1 MICCVGAGPGDLGY
15 LTQRGR
21 ELIETADV
29 VAGFTAV
36 VDLVRPLIRRECRIV
51 TMGYQDQVAMLQTVA
66 ALHREGAKCVVVF
79 MGDIHFSG
87 FQFLERIER
96 ACGHPVETVAGIS
109 AAQILA
115 SRCRVCFDETTFITF
130 HRRGDI
136 APFQEHLVHAL
147 QDQRNVI
154 VIPRP
159 WDFMPKMIAAFL
171 LARGLAPGHPAEV
184 WERLTQNEAA
194 WSGTLADCRADFTDM
209 SIMLIRTLH
218 PMPSQLEPAGMR
230 SRAAGIAQPVE
241 TRSRA
246 AGVAGIVADSQ
257 AEGAATTQ
265 PESSSDYDIVIA
277 GHGSRDP
284 EGIREFEHL
293 VQLVRQR
300 ARGRRVNHGFLEFAC
315 PTIEE
320 AIRARIAAGA
330 RRVAVV
336 PGVLLGA
343 THAKN
348 DMPGEVLALQ
358 REFPQAKVH
367 YGVPLQLHPLVLKLM
382 RERIVEAEARSQK
395 LLKRSES
402 CLVVVGRGTTDPDA
416 NSDVSKLA
424 RMLEEGLRFGASFVC
439 YAGTAKPL
447 VADGLRLA
455 VRLGFTRVVVAPF
468 FLFTGILVKRIYSAV
483 TDLAARH
490 PEIEFLKC
498 EYLGIHERLADA
510 LLDRADESIS
520 GRTTAN
526 CSLCKYRVQIIGYEK
541 EVGAPQQGH
550 HFRVSEASSLYH
562 LPDSHMS
569 APPAHGFNHGRN
581 AHVTNLQKQS
591 EDASP
596 TVPRYAEQSED
607 ASPTGYAPHP
617 IELESLRIIN
627 AGRDWSAIPE
637 PEREIL
643 QRLVHTSGDFNIVD
657 EVFISPGAVSAGIRA
672 LSQRVPI
679 VTDVAMVQS
688 GLRRSLLDRFAI
700 DTVCTVH
707 DEETNLMAKAFG
719 MTRSAAGIRRAWMHF
734 GNRLILAIGDAPT
747 AVEEAMQLVNAHQW
761 RPHLIIALPVGFVG
775 TEQSKEKLRHC
786 VYVPRITNR
795 GTRGGSPWAAAVVN
809 AMLIRLANQGVLI

>member
-36 VDLVRPLIRRECRIV
+36 VDLVRPLVRRECRII
-51 TMGYQDQVAMLQTVA
+51 TMGYKDQVTMLQMVA
-66 ALHREGAKCVVVF
+66 ALHHEGANCVVVF

-87 FQFLERIER
+87 FQFLERVER

-147 QDQRNVI
+147 QDDRNVI

-159 WDFMPKMIAAFL
+159 WDFMPQTIAAFL
-171 LARGLAPGHPAEV
+171 LARGLAPGHPTEI

-194 WSGTLADCRADFTDM
+194 WSGTLADCRGDFTDM

-218 PMPSQLEPAGMR
+218 PMASQLEQAGTS
-230 SRAAGIAQPVE
+230 SRAY
-241 TRSRA
+241 
-246 AGVAGIVADSQ
+246 GVAEIVPGSKGD
-257 AEGAATTQ
+257 GA
-265 PESSSDYDIVIA
+265 PSESSSFSSSSASSTVGEASRFASSEPSKAGRFAYKTSDYDIVIA

-284 EGIREFEHL
+284 EGIREFERL

-300 ARGRRVNHGFLEFAC
+300 ACGRRVNYGFLEFAC
-315 PTIEE
+315 PTIGE
-320 AIRARIAAGA
+320 AVRANIAAGA
-330 RRVAVV
+330 HRVAVV

-348 DMPGEVLALQ
+348 DLPSEVLALQ
-358 REFPQAKVH
+358 EEFPQAEVH

-382 RERIVEAEARSQK
+382 RERIIEAEARSEK

-424 RMLEEGLRFGASFVC
+424 RMLEEGLGFGASFVC

-447 VADGLRLA
+447 VADGLKQA
-455 VRLGFTRVVVAPF
+455 IRLGFPRIVVAPF

-483 TDLAARH
+483 TDLGERH

-498 EYLGIHERLADA
+498 DYLGIHERLADA
-510 LLDRADESIS
+510 LLDRADESIT
-520 GRTTAN
+520 GRATAN
-526 CSLCKYRVQIIGYEK
+526 CSLCKYRVQIVGYEK

-550 HFRVSEASSLYH
+550 HFHVRGGGEHRGTGVSPVILKQSGDASS
-562 LPDSHMS
+562 
-569 APPAHGFNHGRN
+569 
-581 AHVTNLQKQS
+581 TKWQS
-591 EDASP
+591 EDASL
-596 TVPRYAEQSED
+596 
-607 ASPTGYAPHP
+607 TGYVPHP
-617 IELESLRIIN
+617 IELESFQIIN
-627 AGRDWSAIPE
+627 TGRDWSAIPE
-637 PEREIL
+637 PERDIL
-643 QRLVHTSGDFNIVD
+643 QRLVHTSGDFNIID
-657 EVFISPGAVSAGIRA
+657 EVFISPGAISAGIRA
-672 LSQRVPI
+672 LWQRVPI
-679 VTDVAMVQS
+679 VTDVTMVQS
-688 GLRRSLLDRFAI
+688 GLRRSLLDRFNI

-707 DEETNLMAKAFG
+707 DEETNLMAEASG
-719 MTRSAAGIRRAWMHF
+719 ITRSAAGIRRAWMRF
-734 GNRLILAIGDAPT
+734 GNNLILAIGDAPT
-747 AVEEAMQLVNAHQW
+747 AVEEAVRLVNAHQW
-761 RPHLIIALPVGFVG
+761 RPNLIVAFPVGFVG
-775 TEQSKEKLRHC
+775 TEQSKEKLRRC
-786 VYVPRITNR
+786 VSVPRITNR

-809 AMLIRLANQGVLI
+809 AMLIQLANQGMRR